1 MAFIERT
8 YKVGILHIDKN
19 AILTKKAILG
29 FFETTACEHSD
40 MAGYGISNIP
50 KTNLSWVLLQWKAS
64 FIKEVSYG
72 SNVRVIT
79 WARDTDAFTSYRD
92 FKLYDESG
100 NLCAIATSKWA
111 LIDLTKGLTR
121 IGNIITDN
129 YNPESDCVFS
139 ERLLAKIVPPNEKEC
154 ERVFEYSVMAHDI
167 DVNNHMHNL
176 NYLHLATDALGDD
189 SSFNCVEILYKTQ
202 CKQGDLLS
210 VMKTKTE
217 EGTFVVIKTQEKLS
231 AVIKFYN

>member
-1 MAFIERT
+1 MAFIERN
-8 YKVGILHIDKN
+8 YKVGILDIDKN

-50 KTNLSWVLLQWKAS
+50 KTNLSWVLLQWKAN
-64 FIKEVSYG
+64 FIKEVAYG
-72 SNVRVIT
+72 NNVKVVT

-100 NLCAIATSKWA
+100 DLCALATSKWA
-111 LIDLTKGLTR
+111 LIDVTKGLAR
-121 IGNIITDN
+121 IGNIIADN
-129 YNPESDCVFS
+129 YNPETDCVFN
-139 ERLLAKIVPPNEKEC
+139 ERLLSKIVPPAEC
-154 ERVFEYSVMAHDI
+154 EMVFEYPVMAHDI
-167 DVNNHMHNL
+167 DVNQHMHNL
-176 NYLHLATDALGDD
+176 NYLHLATDAVGDD
-189 SSFNCVEILYKTQ
+189 LSFNFVEILYKTQ

-210 VMKTKTE
+210 VMKKVADD
-217 EGTFVVIKTQEKLS
+217 GVYVVIKMQEKLS